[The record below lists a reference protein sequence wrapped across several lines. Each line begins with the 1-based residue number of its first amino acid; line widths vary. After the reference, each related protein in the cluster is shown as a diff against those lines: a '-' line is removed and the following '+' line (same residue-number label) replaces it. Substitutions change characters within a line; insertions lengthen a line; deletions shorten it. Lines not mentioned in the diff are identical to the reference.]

1 MKGEVYNTI
10 PIECE
15 SSSFESICSE
25 LIELQNRKNQDYGN
39 SFSENVSEFGM
50 VAAII
55 PITNKTNR
63 LKQLTKQEAQ
73 VKSESIRD
81 TLVDLAC
88 YAIMALQ
95 EVDKLNK

>member
-1 MKGEVYNTI
+1 M
-10 PIECE
+10 
-15 SSSFESICSE
+15 SSFKSICTE
-25 LIELQNRKNQDYGN
+25 LIELQNKKNKDYGN

-55 PITNKTNR
+55 PIANKTNR

-73 VKSESIRD
+73 IKTESVRD
-81 TLVDLAC
+81 TLIDLAC

-95 EVDKLNK
+95 ELDNLNK